1 MGGFKR
7 RGLSMAENSKL
18 ELKKE
23 ETKKVVKK
31 FSYILIQKYREAEV
45 WNSGAIISYYFLLS
59 IFPIIIV
66 IGNVLPYLRLDVA
79 EVLPYIENVVPAYF
93 FDQVEHLLTN
103 WFTQSSSGVLS
114 IAVIGALWSA
124 SRGMNAMQ
132 VSMNKAYG
140 VESRRNIVI
149 IRLFSLILT
158 TLIILSIMLLVII
171 FGFGQLILEYITPVF
186 ELPLI
191 ISETFQSLKW
201 PVTMSILFIIF
212 CLLYYFVPHAKIA
225 FKNVLPGAV
234 FSTIG
239 WMTVSQVFAIYVE
252 YFAFDAKS
260 YGTIGTF
267 IILLIWLQIIGA
279 LMTAGAV
286 INAAIEVYQNGEIVE
301 TQYQIKISR
310 FMKDSIKKLR
320 K

>member
-1 MGGFKR
+1 
-7 RGLSMAENSKL
+7 MAKNRKL

-23 ETKKVVKK
+23 ETKKVVKN
-31 FSYILIQKYREAEV
+31 FSFILIQKYREAEV

-66 IGNVLPYLRLDVA
+66 IGNVLLYFRLDVA
-79 EVLPYIENVVPAYF
+79 ELLPYIENVVPAYF
-93 FDQVEHLLTN
+93 FEQVEHLLTS
-103 WFTQSSSGVLS
+103 WFAQSSGGVLS

-132 VSMNKAYG
+132 LSMNKAYG
-140 VESRRNIVI
+140 VEPRRNIVI

-158 TLIILSIMLLVII
+158 TLIIISIMVLVII

-186 ELPLI
+186 ELPLM

-201 PVTMSILFIIF
+201 PVTMSVLFVIF
-212 CLLYYFVPHAKIA
+212 CLLYYFVPHAKVA
-225 FKNVLPGAV
+225 FKSVLPGAA

-239 WMTVSQVFAIYVE
+239 WMMVSQAFAIYVK
-252 YFAFDAKS
+252 YFAFDTKS
-260 YGTIGTF
+260 YGAIGTF
-267 IILLIWLQIIGA
+267 MILLIWLQVIGA

-286 INAAIEVYQNGEIVE
+286 INAAIEVYQNGSINEAAP
-301 TQYQIKISR
+301 SR
-310 FMKDSIKKLR
+310 AGRYIRAKVKGYF
-320 K
+320 

>member
-1 MGGFKR
+1 MEK
-7 RGLSMAENSKL
+7 NSKL

-31 FSYILIQKYREAEV
+31 FIFILIQKYREAEV

-66 IGNVLPYLRLDVA
+66 IGNVLPYLHLDVA
-79 EVLPYIENVVPAYF
+79 ELLPYIENVVPAYF
-93 FDQVEHLLTN
+93 FDQVEHLLTS
-103 WFTQSSSGVLS
+103 WFTQSSGGVLS
-114 IAVIGALWSA
+114 IAVIGALWSS

-132 VSMNKAYG
+132 LSMNKAYG
-140 VESRRNIVI
+140 VEPRRNIVI

-158 TLIILSIMLLVII
+158 TLIILSIMVLVII

-186 ELPLI
+186 ELPLM

-201 PVTMSILFIIF
+201 PVTVIVLFVIF
-212 CLLYYFVPHAKIA
+212 CLLYYFVPHAKVS
-225 FKNVLPGAV
+225 FKSVLPGAA

-239 WMTVSQVFAIYVE
+239 WMMVSQAFAIYVE
-252 YFAFDAKS
+252 YLAFDTKS
-260 YGTIGTF
+260 YGAIGTF
-267 IILLIWLQIIGA
+267 MILLIWLQIIGA

-286 INAAIEVYQNGEIVE
+286 INAAIDVYQNGSINEAAP
-301 TQYQIKISR
+301 SR
-310 FMKDSIKKLR
+310 TGRYIRAKVKGYF
-320 K
+320 